1 MLSFLPPSLPPSQLP
16 SSSHAIA
23 LGGVSFANTRTWT
36 ETTVTYRSD
45 PLPRASEVH
54 PWTETVADVSLLP
67 PFFMDRW
74 HIPISLI
81 ASLLSCYQFQGA
93 IGSWRPPGW
102 RFHDGECASPAPRKP
117 GVGDGASDHAAVVKP
132 MSLASGNCALV
143 SCDAETGAQG
153 PMKKKV
159 KLLSRVR
166 LVATLWTVAYQAPLS
181 MGFSK
186 QE

>member
-1 MLSFLPPSLPPSQLP
+1 M
-16 SSSHAIA
+16 
-23 LGGVSFANTRTWT
+23 
-36 ETTVTYRSD
+36 TYRSD

-166 LVATLWTVAYQAPLS
+166 LVAILWTVAYQAPLS